1 MDTENILEFHH
12 ICKRFPGIQALD
24 DVTFSVRRGEVH
36 AIMGENGAGKS
47 TLMKIVSGLLQPD
60 SGELHIDGR
69 NVEIRNAHQAL
80 QLGIAMVPQEL
91 NLVPQMSIAENILL
105 GMEPRNGLGVVDRQK
120 LNKRAFETLSALGL
134 ESIDVSQQL
143 SVLSIAEQQ
152 MVQIAR
158 ALAFQC
164 KVLIMDEPTAA
175 LSNREKL
182 ALFERLRLVN
192 EGGTTILY
200 ISHRMEEVL
209 EIADRITVLRDGKYI
224 GTVENTREN
233 VSAIQDRV
241 VNMMIGRPL
250 AEYLNVRKQRGA
262 HTHPVLEVRG
272 ITRKGVFR
280 NITFQLHKGE
290 ILGFA
295 GLVGARRTEVLSSV
309 FGFPPP
315 DYGELLI
322 NGQPVQIHSPLS
334 AIEHGIGYV
343 HEERKHFGIFP
354 DLSVLANITIPFLR
368 QLQRFTVIRREQEV
382 QVGDQLVSRLQV
394 QTPSLSQQIAKL
406 SGGNQQKVILS
417 RWLGSGASI
426 LILDE
431 PTRGI
436 DINAKAEIHAL
447 IAELAAEGKS
457 IVLISSEI
465 QELLAICDRILV
477 MREGAIVGEVDPK
490 VATQEEILL
499 LAMFGEEADKTS
511 H

>member
-1 MDTENILEFHH
+1 
-12 ICKRFPGIQALD
+12 
-24 DVTFSVRRGEVH
+24 
-36 AIMGENGAGKS
+36 MGENGAGKS

-91 NLVPQMSIAENILL
+91 NLVPEMSIAENILL

-120 LNKRAFETLSALGL
+120 LSQRAFETLSTLGL
-134 ESIDVSQQL
+134 ESINVSQRL
-143 SVLSIAEQQ
+143 AVLSIAEQQ

-200 ISHRMEEVL
+200 ISHRMEEVF

-224 GTVENTREN
+224 GTIESAN
-233 VSAIQDRV
+233 AIQDQV

-250 AEYLNVRKQRGA
+250 AEYLHVRKQRGA

-272 ITRKGVFR
+272 ITRDGIFR
-280 NITFQLHKGE
+280 DITFQLHKGE

-315 DYGELLI
+315 DGGEVLI
-322 NGQPVQIHSPLS
+322 NGQSVQIHSPLS
-334 AIEHGIGYV
+334 AIEHGMGYV

-368 QLQRFTVIRREQEV
+368 QLQQFTVVRQEQEV
-382 QVGDQLVSRLQV
+382 QVGEQLVSRLRV

-490 VATQEEILL
+490 TATQEEILL
-499 LAMFGEEADKTS
+499 LAMFGEAVDETS